1 MNIDTSDSLQ
11 RVNTEHSSS
20 IKADT
25 ATHYRLSKDEQN
37 KLAGRAEKQLPKADE
52 PDVPDHIKRM
62 IEQLEKLKEQL
73 ELAKERLAELKQ
85 HKDSQSDAMQQQIE
99 IQSEMVMELEKQV
112 ITLIQGIG
120 DAMKEAGIS
129 DPGVLLS
136 IIA

>member
-1 MNIDTSDSLQ
+1 MNIDTNDSLQ

-37 KLAGRAEKQLPKADE
+37 KLAGRAEKPLPKAEE

-99 IQSEMVMELEKQV
+99 IQVKWLWSLK
-112 ITLIQGIG
+112 
-120 DAMKEAGIS
+120 S
-129 DPGVLLS
+129 RLLR
-136 IIA
+136 

>member
-1 MNIDTSDSLQ
+1 MNIDTSESVQ
-11 RVNTEHSSS
+11 SVNTELSSNN
-20 IKADT
+20 KADT

-37 KLAGRAEKQLPKADE
+37 TLAGRGEKQPPKAE
-52 PDVPDHIKRM
+52 ELDVPDHIKRM
-62 IEQLEKLKEQL
+62 IEQLDKLKEQF

-99 IQSEMVMELEKQV
+99 IQSEMVMRLERQV
-112 ITLIQGIG
+112 IKLMQGIA
-120 DAMKEAGIS
+120 DAMQEAGVS

>member
-1 MNIDTSDSLQ
+1 MNINTSQPAQSI
-11 RVNTEHSSS
+11 NSEYSSNN
-20 IKADT
+20 KVET
-25 ATHYRLSKDEQN
+25 ATHYRLSKAEQD
-37 KLAGRAEKQLPKADE
+37 KLAGREEKALAKEGE
-52 PDVPDHIKRM
+52 PNVPDHIKRM
-62 IEQLEKLKEQL
+62 IEQLKKLKEQL

-112 ITLIQGIG
+112 ITLMQAIG
-120 DAMKEAGIS
+120 DAMKEADIS